1 MNTLIDPPTQ
11 SVSPSNP
18 GPEFQ
23 PARGV
28 VIGVVRSVDAD
39 GRVWLDLPP
48 PGPETAC
55 SACCLC
61 SPSDLTPGRRVAV
74 LFQERNAGLA
84 VVLGP
89 ILAEIPLVAQV
100 AAEKL
105 DTLSFEAEKQITL
118 KCGKSSI
125 QLQADGSVLIRG
137 AYVLTRASGTNRI
150 RGGNVQIN

>member
-18 GPEFQ
+18 GVELQ

-48 PGPETAC
+48 PGPEAAC
-55 SACCLC
+55 AACCLC

-74 LFQERNAGLA
+74 LFQEQTAGLA

-100 AAEKL
+100 AAQKP
-105 DTLSFEAEKQITL
+105 DNLSFEAEKQITL